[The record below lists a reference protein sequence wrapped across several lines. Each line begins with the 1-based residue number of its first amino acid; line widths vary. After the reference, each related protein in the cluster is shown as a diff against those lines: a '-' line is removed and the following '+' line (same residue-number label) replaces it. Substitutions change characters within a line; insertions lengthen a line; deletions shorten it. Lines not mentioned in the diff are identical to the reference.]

1 MKHEIER
8 REYNDDANRGI
19 DFMIDGRPRVTI
31 SQILRS
37 PVDFKPRAPE
47 ISWSAPH
54 QPDADFTEAAGRALI
69 EAANVC
75 REWEA
80 EMMQAAA

>member
-8 REYNDDANRGI
+8 REYNDGANRGI
-19 DFMIDGRPRVTI
+19 DFLIDGRPRVTI
-31 SQILRS
+31 CQILRS

-47 ISWSAPH
+47 INWSAPH
-54 QPDADFTEAAGRALI
+54 QPDSNLTEATGRALI
-69 EAANVC
+69 EAARVC

-80 EMMQAAA
+80 EIMQAAA